1 MSDAQMIEERLRGF
15 RVDADDADWEDV
27 LRRAEMAPKRVPARL
42 SRRRMALALV
52 ACIAI
57 AAPAIVLS
65 GLLNSSHKP
74 AASTG
79 PTSSGCVPL
88 RSRLQATTR
97 SGQSVVEAVGALTG
111 QSKTQQLTIYHEMR
125 LRTVRTLSGKTLP
138 RNLSGWI
145 QTSPQPAAFAADAPG
160 LWAPDGHLIA
170 ILTPARLAHTPVGP
184 LLSIAPLVHG
194 NVILNSAACWADPSL
209 PTSAFTGRLQE
220 VPGSNAYTL
229 AQRAGGFHAY
239 PLSQLLRL
247 LPSH

>member
-1 MSDAQMIEERLRGF
+1 MSDAPMIEERLRRF

-27 LRRAEMAPKRVPARL
+27 LRRAEMAPKRVPAL
-42 SRRRMALALV
+42 FSRRRMVLALA

-57 AAPAIVLS
+57 AAPAIVFS

-79 PTSSGCVPL
+79 PASSGCVPL

-97 SGQSVVEAVGALTG
+97 NGQSVVEAVGALTG
-111 QSKTQQLTIYHEMR
+111 QTKAQELTIYREMR
-125 LRTVRTLSGKTLP
+125 LTRVRTLSGKTLP
-138 RNLSGWI
+138 ANLSGWL
-145 QTSPQPAAFAADAPG
+145 QTSPHPAAFAADAPG
-160 LWAPDGHLIA
+160 LWALDGGLIA
-170 ILTPARLAHTPVGP
+170 ILTPERLAHTPVGP

-194 NVILNSAACWADPSL
+194 DVTLSSAACWADPSL
-209 PTSAFTGRLQE
+209 PTSAFTGPLHE

-229 AQRAGGFHAY
+229 AQRAGGFYAY

-247 LPSH
+247 LHSH